1 MGSRKGMI
9 CGRTGR
15 GIGDRMWTCIGCVAR
30 MWHPGLGKVEEA
42 GMGQESEFCCGPL
55 KKRCTELLRQLH
67 MLWGG
72 DWAAGVG
79 RERSGVVR
87 VQRRRSECRGTGQ
100 SGRGWRTAV

>member
-15 GIGDRMWTCIGCVAR
+15 GIGDRTWTCVGCVAR

-72 DWAAGVG
+72 GETGQQGWDEREVG
-79 RERSGVVR
+79 W
-87 VQRRRSECRGTGQ
+87 SECRGAGQ

>member
-1 MGSRKGMI
+1 MHWV
-9 CGRTGR
+9 CGQ
-15 GIGDRMWTCIGCVAR
+15 DV
-30 MWHPGLGKVEEA
+30 HPGLGKVEEA

-79 RERSGVVR
+79 
-87 VQRRRSECRGTGQ
+87 
-100 SGRGWRTAV
+100 